1 MEDNIYKLLN
11 KIETDTSIYEEHDLS
26 EHEKKRLKEGLHRKI
41 GASGEKKVKG
51 NRHIKAAAIAAIC
64 VLVGGGIAT
73 ALILGNEK
81 KDENINEEY
90 VQNATILEKE
100 DVTVQEEISS
110 RRYEEFTDVNG
121 DVKIRVDIDLVEEDI
136 KMPVVQVECCE
147 ISDEDIKKWEE
158 VFFGENAVTEQ
169 EGNSKYERKYA
180 ANGVNGLEAVI
191 GICNRDEADF
201 KVHSMY
207 FYYLDSKKV
216 YQKYPYKSITLD
228 EAKIIGDQLID
239 KLGIQ
244 DNWMFYESDSYDDGK
259 DQCVHNLRYC
269 FCVDGTPVVP
279 LWLSYLTN
287 DEGLRKIY
295 HSEIQI
301 QVINGEVLGVSLDT
315 PLLKKEVLEEGA
327 KIIHAD
333 EAYDIFKEQ
342 AQTCFSRESVC
353 DTENPA
359 YGEIRCCVRCDDV
372 SIALAMVGDKENK
385 GAYDLVPAWV
395 FYGYMYYPVQD
406 ADIYTGDHQ
415 DQDLDTYTG
424 QNASSEPLI
433 IINALDGSV
442 ISPDMGD

>member
-81 KDENINEEY
+81 KDENIKEEY
-90 VQNATILEKE
+90 VQNATILDKE

-169 EGNSKYERKYA
+169 EGNSKYERKYT

-287 DEGLRKIY
+287 DEGLGKIY

-301 QVINGEVLGVSLDT
+301 QVINGEVLGVSLYT
-315 PLLKKEVLEEGA
+315 PMFKKKVLEDDAE
-327 KIIHAD
+327 IIHID
-333 EAYDIFKEQ
+333 EAYDIFKKQ
-342 AQTCFSRESVC
+342 AQTYFSKERVSDIEDPSYAASHCYVKF
-353 DTENPA
+353 D
-359 YGEIRCCVRCDDV
+359 GVRK
-372 SIALAMVGDKENK
+372 ALVRVEDKDNK
-385 GAYDLVPAWV
+385 GTYYLVPAWL
-395 FYGYMYYPVQD
+395 FYGWTYYVD
-406 ADIYTGDHQ
+406 HDIDFP
-415 DQDLDTYTG
+415 TG
-424 QNASSEPLI
+424 QYAYSVPLI
-433 IINALDGSV
+433 VINALDGSV
-442 ISPDMGD
+442 IDKDRGY